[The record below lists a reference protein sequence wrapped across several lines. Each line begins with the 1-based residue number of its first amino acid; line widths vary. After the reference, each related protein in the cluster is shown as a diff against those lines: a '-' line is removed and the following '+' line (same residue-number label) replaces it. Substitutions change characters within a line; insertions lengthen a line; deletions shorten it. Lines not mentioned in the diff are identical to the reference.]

1 MHESLVSRAEVHA
14 ALGDPV
20 RLAIADLLVCSDRSP
35 GEIASLMGLASNL
48 LAHHLGV
55 LEAAGVVQ
63 RSASASDGRRKYV
76 RLAIADLAAF
86 LGQPRPPDHVLFL
99 CTRNSARS
107 QLAAALWTAR
117 TGYPATSAGTD
128 PAPRIHRGALAA
140 ARRARIPMEDAAPAL
155 LAHIPARAQ
164 VITVC
169 DRAHE
174 RLRPPQEWWHWSV
187 VDPTDTPTAA
197 GFDRA
202 LHELDRR
209 IAMFTGFATHLKEL
223 R

>member
-1 MHESLVSRAEVHA
+1 MHESLVRRAEVHA

-35 GEIASLMGLASNL
+35 GEIASLTGLASNL

-63 RSASASDGRRKYV
+63 RSVSASDGRRKYV
-76 RLAIADLAAF
+76 RLAIADAIAF
-86 LGQPRPPDHVLFL
+86 LRPPRPPDHVLFL

-117 TGYPATSAGTD
+117 TGRPATSAGTD
-128 PAPRIHRGALAA
+128 PAPRIHRGAIAA
-140 ARRARIPMEDAAPAL
+140 ARRARIPMGDGPPAL
-155 LAHIPARAQ
+155 LGHIPERAQ

-174 RLRPPQEWWHWSV
+174 GLRPPPDWWHWSV
-187 VDPTDTPTAA
+187 VDPADTPTSA

-209 IAMFTGFATHLKEL
+209 IAMFAAFTTHPRES

>member
-1 MHESLVSRAEVHA
+1 MHESLVRRAEVHA

-128 PAPRIHRGALAA
+128 
-140 ARRARIPMEDAAPAL
+140 
-155 LAHIPARAQ
+155 Q
-164 VITVC
+164 
-169 DRAHE
+169 
-174 RLRPPQEWWHWSV
+174 
-187 VDPTDTPTAA
+187 
-197 GFDRA
+197 
-202 LHELDRR
+202 
-209 IAMFTGFATHLKEL
+209 
-223 R
+223 

>member
-1 MHESLVSRAEVHA
+1 MHESLVRRAEVHA

-35 GEIASLMGLASNL
+35 GEIASLTGLASNL

-63 RSASASDGRRKYV
+63 RSASASDGRRRYV
-76 RLAIADLAAF
+76 RLAIAEPAVF
-86 LGQPRPPDHVLFL
+86 LRPPRPPDHVLFL

-117 TGYPATSAGTD
+117 TGRPATSAGTD

-140 ARRARIPMEDAAPAL
+140 AGRARIPMEDGAPAL
-155 LAHIPARAQ
+155 LGHIPAQAQ

-174 RLRPPQEWWHWSV
+174 TLRPPQDWWHWSI
-187 VDPTDTPTAA
+187 VDPADTPTSA
-197 GFDRA
+197 GFDQA

-209 IAMFTGFATHLKEL
+209 IAMFTGFATDHRESE
-223 R
+223 